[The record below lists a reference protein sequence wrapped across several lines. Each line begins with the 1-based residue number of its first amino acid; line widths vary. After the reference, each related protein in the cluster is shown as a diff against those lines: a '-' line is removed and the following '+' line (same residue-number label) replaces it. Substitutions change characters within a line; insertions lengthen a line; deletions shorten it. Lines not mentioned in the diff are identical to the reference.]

1 MDLSNFREEYL
12 KGQLH
17 RKDLAENPFE
27 QFQTWFEQALKADI
41 PEPNAFSLATADA
54 QGRPSLRTV
63 LLKYFDRKGFV
74 FFTNYGS
81 HKARDIE
88 ENPQVCM
95 MLPWVMLER
104 QIIIYGKAVKVSR
117 AESLKY
123 FLTRPK
129 ESQLGAWV
137 SHQSSVISGRKL
149 LEMKLMEL
157 KNKFSKGEIPLPSF
171 WGGYRIIP
179 DTFEFWHRAVLPR
192 YQPVP
197 GFPSSRGGSLPCV
210 PGTTEYSA
218 FGSDIPA
225 PLPFPELSAVLSA

>member
-1 MDLSNFREEYL
+1 MNKKLTIVTINFNNKAGLVKTFESIKSQRWSDFEYIVIDGGSN
-12 KGQLH
+12 
-17 RKDLAENPFE
+17 D
-27 QFQTWFEQALKADI
+27 
-41 PEPNAFSLATADA
+41 
-54 QGRPSLRTV
+54 
-63 LLKYFDRKGFV
+63 
-74 FFTNYGS
+74 GS
-81 HKARDIE
+81 KELIE

-179 DTFEFWHRAVLPR
+179 DTFEFWQGGPGRVHDRFMYKLQENGSWTIER
-192 YQPVP
+192 LQP
-197 GFPSSRGGSLPCV
+197 
-210 PGTTEYSA
+210 
-218 FGSDIPA
+218 
-225 PLPFPELSAVLSA
+225 

>member
-1 MDLSNFREEYL
+1 M
-12 KGQLH
+12 
-17 RKDLAENPFE
+17 
-27 QFQTWFEQALKADI
+27 
-41 PEPNAFSLATADA
+41 
-54 QGRPSLRTV
+54 
-63 LLKYFDRKGFV
+63 LLKYFDRTGFV

-179 DTFEFWHRAVLPR
+179 DTFEFWQGGPGRVHDRFMYKLQENGSWTLNAFSLNLPAHNKPGPFFPGR
-192 YQPVP
+192 DNTALHGIPVP
-197 GFPSSRGGSLPCV
+197 SGS
-210 PGTTEYSA
+210 
-218 FGSDIPA
+218 A
-225 PLPFPELSAVLSA
+225 PHLMEAGRA